1 MTQLGVQ
8 CDSAG
13 APLGSVVHS
22 GVSWGLLGL
31 IEA

>member
-8 CDSAG
+8 YNSAG

-22 GVSWGLLGL
+22 EVRWELLGL